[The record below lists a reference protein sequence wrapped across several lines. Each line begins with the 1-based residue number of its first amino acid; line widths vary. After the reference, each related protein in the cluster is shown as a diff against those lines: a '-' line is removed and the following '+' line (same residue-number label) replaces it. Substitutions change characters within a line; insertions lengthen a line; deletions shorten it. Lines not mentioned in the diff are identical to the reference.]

1 MIDYYATFAA
11 QSEGA
16 LPMDAWYPRID
27 ELQMILDDMGKAG
40 HKKTPAYRAM
50 EGFLLYA
57 QAKDRYSAKQTKIT
71 IS

>member
-1 MIDYYATFAA
+1 MMGYYATFAA
-11 QSEGA
+11 QSEDA
-16 LPMDAWYPRID
+16 LHMDAWYPRID
-27 ELQMILDDMGKAG
+27 ELQTILDDMEKAG
-40 HKKTPAYRAM
+40 HKKTQAYRAM